1 MAGFEGLIHSEVPT
15 GDGVEG
21 VNNAVE
27 TIRLLVHLSE
37 PAAAENSREL
47 AVLLRE
53 DVRPRPAIGA
63 VSTERSPV
71 LAIAQ
76 IGRWFGGTA
85 DLRLHTAAGDQFAQ
99 HLTEHGSPLVHRRG
113 PAFRVHSPVRR
124 IAANCLGELFGTLS
138 EKIAEPTFAL
148 RGHIEEFADGFY
160 VAPFEP

>member
-1 MAGFEGLIHSEVPT
+1 MAGCEGLIHSEVPT

-27 TIRLLVHLSE
+27 TIRLLVHLRE
-37 PAAAENSREL
+37 PTTTENSREL

-53 DVRPRPAIGA
+53 DVRPSPAVGA
-63 VSTERSPV
+63 VGTERPPV
-71 LAIAQ
+71 LAIMQ
-76 IGRWFGGTA
+76 IGRWFSGAAALG
-85 DLRLHTAAGDQFAQ
+85 LHAATGDQLAQ

-113 PAFRVHSPVRR
+113 STFRVHSPVRR
-124 IAANCLGELFGTLS
+124 ITADSFGELFRTLG

-148 RGHIEEFADGFY
+148 RGHIEEFVDRCD